1 MTKYVLRINKP
12 LKDLDDD
19 EMLLLLIVPARMKGE
34 TYTLLSRNSD
44 GFGKIVPYHTHDLM
58 NWCYLAGRAFETS
71 IALYQ
76 LFKAEEFWDR
86 DQEGPNDDEIMR
98 AVLAYALRPNSSE
111 MRTRAEKMATVLEHF
126 SKERVD
132 PEKIVRSLKSGG
144 GVDRFYQRVCRDVAT
159 ADGKTTAAPKA
170 ALREPDHDQSDSA
183 KD

>member
-1 MTKYVLRINKP
+1 MPLAELQSARQCGIRGPSNGDEPTRLARITRRHNLRERTMRVVVSTSLFQSQPPTQHQSKSGVSSMTKYVLRINKP

-98 AVLAYALRPNSSE
+98 AVLAYALRPN
-111 MRTRAEKMATVLEHF
+111 
-126 SKERVD
+126 
-132 PEKIVRSLKSGG
+132 
-144 GVDRFYQRVCRDVAT
+144 
-159 ADGKTTAAPKA
+159 
-170 ALREPDHDQSDSA
+170 
-183 KD
+183 